1 MGYEEG
7 YILFARHNCGPL
19 PRCGYRRRC
28 TRFTSCTGCPRFSVE
43 ISLKWNVCRFLLTIF
58 CHQGCQDSMLT
69 RCYIFIVPRPY
80 RYQLCQYH
88 PQYLPRRLAQ
98 SLILTATSTPKLVGR
113 NMPLTTSTMEKREA
127 SSKSTAIGTIP
138 TTTYRSL
145 TV

>member
-7 YILFARHNCGPL
+7 YILFARHNCGPR

-43 ISLKWNVCRFLLTIF
+43 ISLKWNVCRFLLAIF

-69 RCYIFIVPRPY
+69 RCYIFTIPRPI
-80 RYQLCQYH
+80 Q
-88 PQYLPRRLAQ
+88 
-98 SLILTATSTPKLVGR
+98 TSTVTVPPAVPTKKASTKLHIDYNINPKLVGR

-138 TTTYRSL
+138 ATTYRSL